1 MAGGVELTSVEG
13 DGPAGKAGLRTG
25 DLITKIDSRR
35 VSTMEEFIVGIRI
48 RRPGDK
54 VLLEYERG
62 AGRDRATVTLGSRV
76 G

>member
-1 MAGGVELTSVEG
+1 VERN
-13 DGPAGKAGLRTG
+13 GPAGKAGLRTG
-25 DLITKIDSRR
+25 DLITKLDSRR
-35 VSTMEEFIVGIRI
+35 VDSMEELVVGIRL

-54 VLLEYERG
+54 ILMEYERG